1 MTNERNLSRFS
12 FANMNNSPIPN
23 PNEDSKQMEE
33 SKGDDKMNKNELMSP
48 SILHRITGVGLGE
61 MEADADDGNK
71 SDGGGNS
78 SSGNFSGNLKEA
90 MTKIKVFGNRMQK
103 LIKSNSDPTSNG
115 ANGGNRQVND
125 NNEANTNG

>member
-1 MTNERNLSRFS
+1 MGTHTNTGTPLADRMSDD
-12 FANMNNSPIPN
+12 A
-23 PNEDSKQMEE
+23 EE
-33 SKGDDKMNKNELMSP
+33 SKGDDKMTKNELMSP

-115 ANGGNRQVND
+115 SNGGGNLAVND
-125 NNEANTNG
+125 N